1 MKLSKLML
9 GLSLAVGLMTTAT
22 AQIVMRNAISV
33 AQNSHAG
40 EAVDTLARE
49 VEKRTNGRIIIKNQ

>member
-22 AQIVMRNAISV
+22 AQVTMRNSISV
-33 AQNSHAG
+33 GQNSHQG
-40 EAVDTLARE
+40 EAIDTLAKE
-49 VEKRTNGRIIIKNQ
+49 VE